1 MAFNPPPYDHPSY
14 SIDRRLLLD
23 GQERASSKVK
33 QAQMKQANI
42 TRDRK
47 IYAFKREFFLVV
59 ATREASGMDVAG
71 ANTRAEEAVMIL
83 YPPVTEENA
92 EEYLL
97 RA

>member
-1 MAFNPPPYDHPSY
+1 MAIYSDYDRQDLLNGQARAH
-14 SIDRRLLLD
+14 DRIKD
-23 GQERASSKVK
+23 
-33 QAQMKQANI
+33 AQIKQAN
-42 TRDRK
+42 TVRDRK

-71 ANTRAEEAVMIL
+71 ANTRAEQAAMIL
-83 YPPVTEENA
+83 YPPVTPENA